1 MQNKTDTPS
10 SSDVTEAR
18 RRAPGGGRKKTFDP
32 DVVLGQALDVFWE
45 HGYAD
50 TTTRLL
56 EDELGLKASSIY
68 NAFGSKGELLDAAVA
83 QYLQRLEREIITPLR
98 NADDPLDGL
107 DQLIHAVSIG
117 IDGEH
122 RSGCLI
128 VSLLTEN
135 AARDPAL
142 TAHTDAYMT
151 ALRSELANTLQ
162 RAVDAG
168 LIPAETVAE
177 RIELLMTAILG
188 INAAARGRLG
198 TEAVEAMA
206 ASVRAQIAR
215 WRLDPTG

>member
-1 MQNKTDTPS
+1 MQNNADT
-10 SSDVTEAR
+10 VTADERSATR

-83 QYLQRLEREIITPLR
+83 QYLQRLDREILTPLR
-98 NADDPLDGL
+98 TADDPLDGL

-142 TAHTDAYMT
+142 TAHTDAYMA
-151 ALRSELANTLQ
+151 ALRSELTDTLE

-168 LIPAETVAE
+168 LIPADTVAE
-177 RIELLMTAILG
+177 RIELLTTAILG

-198 TEAVEAMA
+198 PDTVEAMA
-206 ASVRAQIAR
+206 DSVRAQIAR
-215 WRLDPTG
+215 WRLTPAD